1 MWQAVKLKYAADS
14 HTTPLHPT
22 TLIKADPSA
31 DFRRIQNKDGLTAF
45 DYAWKNEIKA
55 LLRA

>member
-22 TLIKADPSA
+22 TLIKADPLLVHKV
-31 DFRRIQNKDGLTAF
+31 RRRPHIVRGDSDGF
-45 DYAWKNEIKA
+45 HC
-55 LLRA
+55 